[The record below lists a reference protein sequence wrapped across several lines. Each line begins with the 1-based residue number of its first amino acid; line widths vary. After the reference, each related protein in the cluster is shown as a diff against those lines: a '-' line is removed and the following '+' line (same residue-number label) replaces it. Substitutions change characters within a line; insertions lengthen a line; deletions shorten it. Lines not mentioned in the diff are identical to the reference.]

1 MVELWLLKSTII
13 ITLNHTEKWFIVYVG
28 GVIAISIIIRWVKSI
43 KLLLATIKIIKKL
56 S

>member
-13 ITLNHTEKWFIVYVG
+13 IVKHTEKWFIVYVG